1 MNVLDNI
8 SWKQLSDRIVAV
20 DTNNGD
26 YYTFN
31 EVASTIW
38 VAISENKTI
47 DEIVTQIMEEYD
59 ITDEAKVRNDIDTQ
73 LKEWVEMK
81 LIKD

>member
-8 SWKQLSDRIVAV
+8 SWKQLGDRVVAV

-26 YYTFN
+26 YYTLN

-38 VAISENKTI
+38 VAISENKTL
-47 DEIVTQIMEEYD
+47 DDIVAQIMEEYD
-59 ITDEAKVRNDIDTQ
+59 ITDEAKVRQDLDTQ
-73 LKEWVEMK
+73 LAQWKEMK
-81 LIKD
+81 LMA

>member
-1 MNVLDNI
+1 MNILENI
-8 SWKQLSDRIVAV
+8 SWKQLGDRVVAV

-38 VAISENKTI
+38 AAICDKKSI
-47 DEIVTQIMEEYD
+47 DEIVALVLEEYD
-59 ITDEAKVRNDIDTQ
+59 ITDAEKVRQDIDAQ
-73 LKEWVEMK
+73 VAKWKEMN
-81 LIKD
+81 LIS

>member
-1 MNVLDNI
+1 MKVSDNI
-8 SWKQLSDRIVAV
+8 SWKQLSSRVVAV

-38 VAISENKTI
+38 AAVSENKTT
-47 DEIVTQIMEEYD
+47 DEIVAQIMQEYD
-59 ITDEAKVRNDIDTQ
+59 VTDEAQVRNDIDAQ
-73 LKEWVEMK
+73 LKEWREMK
-81 LIKD
+81 LVSE

>member
-38 VAISENKTI
+38 VALSEDKSI
-47 DEIVTQIMEEYD
+47 DAIVAQILEEYD
-59 ITDEAKVRNDIDTQ
+59 ITDPEAVRSDIEAQIT
-73 LKEWVEMK
+73 KWKEMK
-81 LIKD
+81 LI

>member
-1 MNVLDNI
+1 MNVLENI
-8 SWKQLSDRIVAV
+8 SWKQLGDRVVAV

-38 VAISENKTI
+38 AAICDKKSI
-47 DEIVTQIMEEYD
+47 DEIVAIVLEEYD
-59 ITDEAKVRNDIDTQ
+59 ITDTEKVRQDIDAQ
-73 LKEWVEMK
+73 LAQWKEMN
-81 LIKD
+81 LIS

>member
-8 SWKQLSDRIVAV
+8 SWKQLCDRVVAV
-20 DTNNGD
+20 DTNTGD

-38 VAISENKTI
+38 VQFCDKKSV
-47 DEIVTQIMEEYD
+47 DEIIALLLEEYD
-59 ITDEAKVRNDIDTQ
+59 ITDADKVRKDIDAQ
-73 LKEWVEMK
+73 VAIWKEMH
-81 LIKD
+81 LIS

>member
-47 DEIVTQIMEEYD
+47 DEIVAQIMEEYD

>member
-8 SWKQLSDRIVAV
+8 SWKQLGDRVVAV

-26 YYTFN
+26 YYTLN

-38 VAISENKTI
+38 VAISENKAL
-47 DEIVTQIMEEYD
+47 DDIVAQIMEEYD
-59 ITDEAKVRNDIDTQ
+59 ITDEAKVRQDLDTQ
-73 LKEWVEMK
+73 LAQWKEMN
-81 LIKD
+81 LMA

>member
-1 MNVLDNI
+1 MSILDNI
-8 SWKQLSDRIVAV
+8 SWKQLSDRVVAV

-38 VAISENKTI
+38 IAVSENKTV
-47 DEIVTQIMEEYD
+47 DEIVAQIMKEYD
-59 ITDEAKVRNDIDTQ
+59 IADEAQVRNDINTQ
-73 LKEWVEMK
+73 LKEWKEMK
-81 LIKD
+81 LID